1 MKIPSEII
9 SFRADEELLRQI
21 DAACVECQL
30 SRGTWA
36 KEVVIHRL
44 HERRAAVTQDDLSKV
59 TDQIE
64 KLQADIDDVR
74 DRWLAKLLFQM
85 LMHVGNV
92 PRDQAKELV
101 RTKFLDK
108 DG

>member
-30 SRGTWA
+30 SRGTWV

-44 HERRAAVTQDDLSKV
+44 HERQAAVTQDDLLRV
-59 TDQIE
+59 TERLESLTTQVDGLRPQ
-64 KLQADIDDVR
+64 
-74 DRWLAKLLFQM
+74 LAKLLYF
-85 LMHVGNV
+85 LLTRVGTL
-92 PRDQAKELV
+92 PHDQAKELV
-101 RTKFLDK
+101 RTKFMDK
-108 DG
+108 EA